1 MTFMKG
7 LFKKL
12 IKYTALLS
20 AGAALTFGIMAG
32 CSSEPA
38 KRPSDPNDMGV
49 VVEPPKVGSPMD
61 YTAIENIE
69 FIKGKLASRE
79 YYHLESES
87 NVTATAGVKQK
98 VEGTK
103 DFLDG
108 ILVTET
114 ISYGAKAFGFIET
127 PSKAIQRYFGED
139 EVYVRAPASDN
150 KDEWNL
156 DMEWSS
162 AAPEILNDA
171 DYESAYGLRAS
182 ELSDFVISE
191 ETIVSSGDLQK
202 EGDKY
207 SLTLTLDN
215 EKAPAYYVNQMKT
228 MGNLDEYPVFELIE
242 ITISFGED
250 WTVYSMQTH
259 EVYQSKKFI
268 TASCEGGSVIAY
280 SYDKA
285 DVDVSAYEEYFRQY
299 EKTSA

>member
-87 NVTATAGVKQK
+87 NVTAKSVIT
-98 VEGTK
+98 VEQNVVGSK
-103 DFLDG
+103 DCYNG
-108 ILVTET
+108 ILITET
-114 ISYGAKAFGFIET
+114 ISKGGSLA

>member
-1 MTFMKG
+1 M
-7 LFKKL
+7 
-12 IKYTALLS
+12 
-20 AGAALTFGIMAG
+20 
-32 CSSEPA
+32 
-38 KRPSDPNDMGV
+38 
-49 VVEPPKVGSPMD
+49 
-61 YTAIENIE
+61 
-69 FIKGKLASRE
+69 
-79 YYHLESES
+79 
-87 NVTATAGVKQK
+87 
-98 VEGTK
+98 
-103 DFLDG
+103 
-108 ILVTET
+108 
-114 ISYGAKAFGFIET
+114 ISYGAKAFGFIKT
-127 PSKAIQRYFGED
+127 PPKAIQRYFGED

-228 MGNLDEYPVFELIE
+228 LGNLDEYPVFELIE

-268 TASCEGGSVIAY
+268 TAFCEGGSVIAY

-285 DVDVSAYEEYFRQY
+285 DVDVSAYEEYFQQY
-299 EKTSA
+299 EKISA